1 MFNQVDIDYPV
12 IIQSESFT
20 KSILSD
26 FETAIE
32 VPFQGSSEVEVQEK
46 SQVALTQCFSECLV

>member
-1 MFNQVDIDYPV
+1 VFNQVDIDYPV

-20 KSILSD
+20 ESILSD

-32 VPFQGSSEVEVQEK
+32 VPFQWSGEVEVKEK
-46 SQVALTQCFSECLV
+46 SQVALTQ